1 LSKLL
6 IVSLLLI
13 SSCASI
19 PDVPI
24 CAEINLSKGICTY
37 TLSGKNIVVDDDHP
51 LNGQTWFDMRSKIL
65 AVPASSWAEIKSW
78 MIKQCKKTNKCDA
91 DISQWDRDINPL

>member
-37 TLSGKNIVVDDDHP
+37 TLSGKNIVVDDDNP

-65 AVPASSWAEIKSW
+65 AVPASSWAEIKTW